1 MPSPK
6 KRRKPAELR
15 KDEVIRVRVSAE
27 QKKALTDAATG
38 VGLGVSSWLLSLGL
52 REVQKLEKA

>member
-1 MPSPK
+1 MPSPN

-27 QKKALTDAATG
+27 QKKSLTDAATS

-52 REVQKLEKA
+52 REVHKLEKA

>member
-27 QKKALTDAATG
+27 QKKALTDAATS